1 MSRVN
6 APNQDHPPF
15 EWRGFGSSPFVSV
28 LALTLALVAPDSA
41 RAWCRM
47 TTSMIPSTP
56 GACVH
61 DGVPLAW
68 GHRCTSYRFFSDG
81 TPDMSW
87 SDLRAVAA
95 LSFGAWDDVV
105 CPDGAM
111 PGLVAREG
119 TDATGAPELSLC
131 DRAEYNIGGPNVATI
146 VFVPDWSTRP
156 MYDPSAY
163 AVTTVWHNTRTGE
176 IYDVDMEYNEQRGP
190 FTRCG
195 DVPCTD
201 GRVDLQ
207 NVMTHEAGHWYG
219 MAHTPDD
226 AAATMYFAAPAGEI
240 DKRTLQPDDI
250 GAFCDAYE
258 FAGLGSSCDDTPRGG
273 LKLTCGATA
282 CGPDPQS
289 LQFSPSATGS
299 LGASPPVICHGGAA
313 TCGVVGAGRDGPFPW
328 LMIVGTLAVLRR
340 RTRK

>member
-1 MSRVN
+1 MLAIAIAFL
-6 APNQDHPPF
+6 AP
-15 EWRGFGSSPFVSV
+15 G
-28 LALTLALVAPDSA
+28 TA

-56 GACVH
+56 GTCVR

-68 GHRCTSYRFFSDG
+68 GHRCTSYRFFVDG
-81 TPDMSW
+81 TPDLSFD
-87 SDLRAVAA
+87 DLRAVAA
-95 LSFGAWDDVV
+95 LSFGAWGDVT
-105 CPDGAM
+105 CPSGAR
-111 PGLVAREG
+111 PGLVAHEG
-119 TDATGAPELSLC
+119 TDATGAPQLSYC
-131 DRAEYNIGGPNVATI
+131 DRSEYNIGGPNVATI
-146 VFVPDWSTRP
+146 VFVRDWSTRP

-195 DVPCTD
+195 DVPCSD

-207 NVMTHEAGHWYG
+207 DVMTHEAGHWFG
-219 MAHTPDD
+219 MGHTPDD

-240 DKRTLQPDDI
+240 EKRTLQPDDI
-250 GAFCDAYE
+250 GGFCDAYE
-258 FAGLGSSCDDTPRGG
+258 FAAFGPTCDDRPRGG

-289 LQFSPSATGS
+289 LQFSPGATGA
-299 LGASPPVICHGGAA
+299 LGAGPPVICHGGAA
-313 TCGVVGAGRDGPFPW
+313 TCGVAGAGRSDW
-328 LMIVGTLAVLRR
+328 LLCWAILATLAVVRR
-340 RTRK
+340 RARK